1 MTDYQSACTISCCIN
16 HRKQDG
22 SDLTEEDVIL
32 EMTYAIQNLFRH
44 FGDDAHEMLQLN
56 QTELSTN

>member
-1 MTDYQSACTISCCIN
+1 
-16 HRKQDG
+16 
-22 SDLTEEDVIL
+22 LTEEDVIL